1 MSEPAKPGGSHP
13 RRAGVHKGDELF
25 YRHPRKGAV
34 SGKVLAHGEHG
45 CTLQCGKQRHKV
57 KWDNVLGHKARSPQD
72 YCVAEE
78 GEDGLVVADAK
89 GRRRYV
95 STVEEGKGNP

>member
-1 MSEPAKPGGSHP
+1 MKPADKPNEPHP
-13 RRAGVHKGDELF
+13 RRAGVHAGDDLY
-25 YRHPRKGAV
+25 YRHPRLGAV

-45 CTLQCGKQRHKV
+45 CTLECGKQRHKV
-57 KWDNVLGHKARSPQD
+57 KWDNVLGHKKRSAQD
-72 YCVAEE
+72 YTVVDE

-95 STVEEGKGNP
+95 ATSEPEQG